1 MIILSDST
9 TIINPLLG
17 AFLVIVIAVIVLY
30 LLGFDAISKLDEL
43 KTWFVFTILGV
54 ILTVLI
60 YFTVETAQK
69 EYKIYLQDMTLEEL
83 ETEYDINE
91 IDGLILH
98 CTKKGEMK

>member
-17 AFLVIVIAVIVLY
+17 VFLVVVIATIVVYLLTFDAFL
-30 LLGFDAISKLDEL
+30 SLDKL

-60 YFTVETAQK
+60 YFIVETAQK
-69 EYKIYLQDMTLEEL
+69 QYKIYLQDMTLEEL

-98 CTKKGEMK
+98 CTKKEK